1 MSETSIRKGFCA
13 SQTSLDTS
21 RHISLLTSLDTFCLI
36 EASGCSTS
44 TVKNSKFTKFRS
56 NFSVIFLCQFGNFR
70 YLCT

>member
-1 MSETSIRKGFCA
+1 MSETSIHKGFCA

-56 NFSVIFLCQFGNFR
+56 NFFFIFLCQFGNIH